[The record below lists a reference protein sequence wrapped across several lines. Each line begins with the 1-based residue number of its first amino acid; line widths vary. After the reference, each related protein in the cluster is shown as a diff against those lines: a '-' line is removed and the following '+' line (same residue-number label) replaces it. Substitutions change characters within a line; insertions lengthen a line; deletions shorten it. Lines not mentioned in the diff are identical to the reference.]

1 MLTGGEVHEDKARD
15 TMRAREDSPVT
26 GLDCVYEVRHG
37 GAEAIAACHS
47 VAHYSFWV
55 SCREELSMQLP
66 TKPILTLDV
75 AKQIATAAEAEAI
88 KNSWPVV
95 VAIVDPAGQLVYF
108 QKIDDTQLGSV
119 DVGIAKA
126 RCAAL
131 YKRASKAIAE
141 VVAAGKI
148 GMMGLP
154 GAVAVEGGLPLFVN
168 GDIVGAIGVSGV
180 MSNQDGVVAQAGVD
194 ALAAIVSS

>member
-1 MLTGGEVHEDKARD
+1 
-15 TMRAREDSPVT
+15 
-26 GLDCVYEVRHG
+26 
-37 GAEAIAACHS
+37 
-47 VAHYSFWV
+47 
-55 SCREELSMQLP
+55 MQLP

-131 YKRASKAIAE
+131 YKRPSKAIAE

>member
-1 MLTGGEVHEDKARD
+1 MHEDKSRN
-15 TMRAREDSPVT
+15 TMRAHEDGPVT
-26 GLDCVYEVRHG
+26 GVDWVYEVRHVG
-37 GAEAIAACHS
+37 TEAIAACHS

-75 AKQIATAAEAEAI
+75 AKKIATAAEAEAI

-131 YKRASKAIAE
+131 YKRPSKALAE
-141 VVAAGKI
+141 AVAAGKT

-154 GAVAVEGGLPLFVN
+154 GAVAVEGGLPLFVD
-168 GDIVGAIGVSGV
+168 GDIVGAIGISGV

>member
-1 MLTGGEVHEDKARD
+1 
-15 TMRAREDSPVT
+15 
-26 GLDCVYEVRHG
+26 
-37 GAEAIAACHS
+37 
-47 VAHYSFWV
+47 
-55 SCREELSMQLP
+55 MQLA

-95 VAIVDPAGQLVYF
+95 IAIVDPAGQLVYF
-108 QKIDDTQLGSV
+108 QKIDDTQIGSV

-131 YKRASKAIAE
+131 FKRPSKALAD
-141 VVAAGKI
+141 VVTGGNV

-154 GAVAVEGGLPLFVN
+154 GVAAVEGGLPLLAD
-168 GDIVGAIGVSGV
+168 GQIVGAIGVSGV